1 MFPNAGSWIAQYDF
15 FSFAWGIFL
24 FFWIFQTVFLIK
36 CYLVVYRL
44 TGYVGYLFTFCS
56 FFTFLVNTAL
66 ILKVKTKNV
75 NITKGVSLFSFS
87 RNFSFLWCFAKIFWW
102 FFFYSLGF
110 SGDSCYKLLV
120 DDFVQ
125 VLTFLWSFVFLKT
138 KQVCQT
144 ETSMVGWSHWSWCQQ
159 MDI

>member
-1 MFPNAGSWIAQYDF
+1 MLF
-15 FSFAWGIFL
+15 IFL
-24 FFWIFQTVFLIK
+24 FPFCFSSIFYEFIMAKLHWPRFDIFMWSFL
-36 CYLVVYRL
+36 
-44 TGYVGYLFTFCS
+44 
-56 FFTFLVNTAL
+56 FLVNTAL

-144 ETSMVGWSHWSWCQQ
+144 ETSMVGWSHWNWCQQ
-159 MDI
+159 VDI

>member
-1 MFPNAGSWIAQYDF
+1 LFIPI
-15 FSFAWGIFL
+15 L
-24 FFWIFQTVFLIK
+24 FFLPSFINLSWLNLLWPRFDIFMWSFL
-36 CYLVVYRL
+36 
-44 TGYVGYLFTFCS
+44 
-56 FFTFLVNTAL
+56 FLVNTAL

>member
-1 MFPNAGSWIAQYDF
+1 LF
-15 FSFAWGIFL
+15 IFL
-24 FFWIFQTVFLIK
+24 FPFCFSSIFYEFIMANLHWPRFDIFMWSFL
-36 CYLVVYRL
+36 
-44 TGYVGYLFTFCS
+44 
-56 FFTFLVNTAL
+56 FLVNTAL

>member
-1 MFPNAGSWIAQYDF
+1 LF
-15 FSFAWGIFL
+15 IFL
-24 FFWIFQTVFLIK
+24 FPFCFSSIFYEFIMAKLLWPRFDIFMWSFL
-36 CYLVVYRL
+36 
-44 TGYVGYLFTFCS
+44 
-56 FFTFLVNTAL
+56 FLVNTAL

-75 NITKGVSLFSFS
+75 NITKGVSCFLFLGIFH
-87 RNFSFLWCFAKIFWW
+87 FYDVFAKIFWW

-144 ETSMVGWSHWSWCQQ
+144 ETSMVGWSHWNWCQQ

>member
-1 MFPNAGSWIAQYDF
+1 MFIPI
-15 FSFAWGIFL
+15 L
-24 FFWIFQTVFLIK
+24 FFIPSFMNLSWLKLLWPRFDIFMWSFL
-36 CYLVVYRL
+36 
-44 TGYVGYLFTFCS
+44 
-56 FFTFLVNTAL
+56 FLVNTAL

-138 KQVCQT
+138 KQVCQA
-144 ETSMVGWSHWSWCQQ
+144 ETSILGWSHWNWCQQ

>member
-1 MFPNAGSWIAQYDF
+1 MFICLFPFCFFLPSFMNLSWLNLLWPRFDIF
-15 FSFAWGIFL
+15 MWSFL
-24 FFWIFQTVFLIK
+24 
-36 CYLVVYRL
+36 
-44 TGYVGYLFTFCS
+44 
-56 FFTFLVNTAL
+56 FLVNTAL

-144 ETSMVGWSHWSWCQQ
+144 ETSMVGWSHWNWCQQ